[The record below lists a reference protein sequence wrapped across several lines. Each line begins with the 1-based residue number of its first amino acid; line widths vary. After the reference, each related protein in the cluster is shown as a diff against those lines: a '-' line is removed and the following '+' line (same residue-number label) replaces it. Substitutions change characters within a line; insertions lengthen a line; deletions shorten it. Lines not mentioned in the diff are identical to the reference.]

1 MSVTLEVSK
10 LSGWLNGELCR
21 ESKEGHMRCGVR
33 YTGQGQQA
41 LDDRGASGVQGWA
54 GLYIGG
60 RARGG
65 ARTWNMAYMAVTLEV
80 SQLEMSASKLCK
92 FWKSPL
98 MSVTLETSQSAIW
111 PYFPIAAGLS
121 LLNSVTAAFSEVL
134 VVKVAGQ
141 VPRPQLEP

>member
-1 MSVTLEVSK
+1 
-10 LSGWLNGELCR
+10 
-21 ESKEGHMRCGVR
+21 
-33 YTGQGQQA
+33 
-41 LDDRGASGVQGWA
+41 
-54 GLYIGG
+54 
-60 RARGG
+60 
-65 ARTWNMAYMAVTLEV
+65 MAYMAVTLEV